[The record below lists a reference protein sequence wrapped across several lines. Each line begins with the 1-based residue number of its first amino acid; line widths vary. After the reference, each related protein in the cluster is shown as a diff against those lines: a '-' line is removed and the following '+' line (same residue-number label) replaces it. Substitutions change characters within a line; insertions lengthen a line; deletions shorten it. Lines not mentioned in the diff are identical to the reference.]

1 MITALATTFVPDHH
15 PTTPSTRRPAAT
27 TSSSQPSS
35 RCFLTE
41 GARPSFRRSVRSG
54 GGLHRLRSHHRPWW
68 WTSDAA
74 GRLAASMWRPSST
87 NDSGSMATSWP
98 CGPGAV
104 QGQISGFALR
114 RAHGNCASQ
123 LPPVARQVDEGA
135 GRTTPRL
142 AGQPRLDEAALPPLM
157 EDYAFQLE
165 FQAKIQCDN
174 ERFQASFCT
183 FMML

>member
-1 MITALATTFVPDHH
+1 MITDLATTFVPDHH

-87 NDSGSMATSWP
+87 NDSGSMAMWTRVPYKARFEFSHFAELTETVQLSGLP
-98 CGPGAV
+98 TPAKKKGCHLCRFGVRRDKAVRTDTPIPGKGKGLKTMGSV
-104 QGQISGFALR
+104 ISYYR
-114 RAHGNCASQ
+114 
-123 LPPVARQVDEGA
+123 
-135 GRTTPRL
+135 
-142 AGQPRLDEAALPPLM
+142 
-157 EDYAFQLE
+157 
-165 FQAKIQCDN
+165 
-174 ERFQASFCT
+174 CT
-183 FMML
+183 